1 MTSTVVTIDGSSLS
15 CAQVAAVARQQAT
28 VAVAAAAE
36 AAAQAAWQVAQEV
49 AAQQPVYGRTTGVGA
64 NHVVPLSERD
74 RAEHGFRL
82 LRSHAAGAGPLLAP
96 EVARAMLVI
105 RANQIGAGGSGVDP
119 ALLAVLA
126 DAVNRGFTPPIPLYG
141 AIGTGDLTALAST
154 GAVPARRAGLAG
166 RHRAAAA
173 VRHPHQRGARL
184 HQQQRGD
191 AERRRARLL
200 RPGGLAA
207 LGHRRWRACPCSRC
221 TARWSPTPRRS
232 TWPAP
237 TPGSSGWRGPGARDV
252 RGRPGVRASGCR
264 TRSAT
269 GRSPRSMAPR
279 WIRSS
284 TRRGVIEA
292 ELNGSPENPLID
304 VAGHA
309 VWHNGNF
316 HTAYVGL
323 ALDAV
328 RAALFQTAALSV
340 ARLGTL
346 VEPAFTGLNAFLAE
360 NPASSGIMIL
370 EYVAHSAVAD
380 IRRFA
385 APAALGGAV
394 LSRGVEEHAGFGTQ
408 SARATSDAVAAYRAV
423 LGCELHG
430 RDQGAAHAGPAA
442 GRGWQAAPWPTTWPI
457 LRWRPDTADRPLD
470 NDLVAAQAVLD
481 EFATMDTALA
491 TERNGEPM
499 SIMGTRVLRTEDP
512 RLLTEGGVYVDDLR
526 VPELTRAAFA
536 TFVRSPMAHALIT
549 GIDAVRGPWSSRG
562 WSR

>member
-1 MTSTVVTIDGSSLS
+1 MTGTAVTIDGSSLT
-15 CAQVAAVARQQAT
+15 CAQVAAVARQRAT

-36 AAAQAAWQVAQEV
+36 AAARAAWQVAQEV
-49 AAQQPVYGRTTGVGA
+49 AAKQPVYGRTTGVGA
-64 NHVVPLSERD
+64 NHVVPISERD

-82 LRSHAAGAGPLLAP
+82 LRSHAAGTGPLLAP
-96 EVARAMLVI
+96 EVARGMLAI
-105 RANQIGAGGSGVDP
+105 RANQLGTGGSGVDP

-154 GAVPARRAGLAG
+154 GLCLLGEREWQNGTGPPPRFAISTSEALGFINSSAATLSDAALACHDLAGLLRSAIPVACLSLLAVHGSLEPYAEAVHLARPHPGQQRVAQQVRAIFAADQVPAKRVQDPFGYRAFPQVHG
-166 RHRAAAA
+166 
-173 VRHPHQRGARL
+173 P
-184 HQQQRGD
+184 
-191 AERRRARLL
+191 
-200 RPGGLAA
+200 A
-207 LGHRRWRACPCSRC
+207 LDSVEHAMR
-221 TARWSPTPRRS
+221 
-232 TWPAP
+232 
-237 TPGSSGWRGPGARDV
+237 
-252 RGRPGVRASGCR
+252 
-264 TRSAT
+264 
-269 GRSPRSMAPR
+269 
-279 WIRSS
+279 
-284 TRRGVIEA
+284 VIEA

-323 ALDAV
+323 ALDAI

-360 NPASSGIMIL
+360 DPASSGIMIL

-423 LGCELHG
+423 LGCELMAATRALRMQG
-430 RDQGAAHAGPAA
+430 RLPADGGRLRRAYDLADSALEAG
-442 GRGWQAAPWPTTWPI
+442 TE
-457 LRWRPDTADRPLD
+457 DRPLD
-470 NDLVAAQAVLD
+470 NDLKAAQTVLD
-481 EFATMDTALA
+481 EFATMDVTLA
-491 TERNGEPM
+491 TDVSE
-499 SIMGTRVLRTEDP
+499 
-512 RLLTEGGVYVDDLR
+512 
-526 VPELTRAAFA
+526 
-536 TFVRSPMAHALIT
+536 
-549 GIDAVRGPWSSRG
+549 SR
-562 WSR
+562 